1 MHIKRSIVMYKKGLI
16 LEGGAMRGMFT
27 AGVIDVFM
35 ENDIVFDGAVGISA
49 GATFGCNIKSKQP
62 GRVVRYNKKYC
73 KDPRY
78 GTIKSLIKSGDLY
91 ENEFCYHEIPDKLD
105 VIDRETFKDN
115 PMEFYIGATDIR
127 TGLCVFHL
135 CSDCGSEDIEWMRA
149 SASMPFVSKPVEIN
163 GRLYLDGA
171 IADSVPYRFM
181 EDKGYDRNVIVL
193 TQARGY
199 RKKNHHMSFLIN
211 RIYKDYPALAKAY
224 NDRHEMYNRQMTEI
238 YERADSGQSIV
249 ICPPYNPDISRTEKD
264 PYELERVYQ
273 MGRKEATK
281 RLDEIRTFLGE

>member
-1 MHIKRSIVMYKKGLI
+1 MYKKGLI

-62 GRVVRYNKKYC
+62 GRVVRYNKKYS

-199 RKKNHHMSFLIN
+199 RKKNRHMSFLIN
-211 RIYKDYPALAKAY
+211 SIYKDYPALAKAY

-249 ICPPYNPDISRTEKD
+249 ICPPYNPDIRRTEKD